1 VVFAFFITLGGAITY
16 AAIPNLVV
24 EVAPADRTSEIN
36 GMSHV
41 VRTVGTAIGTQ
52 VATMFLASSTV
63 TDAAQGQ
70 ATHPS
75 PDAYLLSFGF
85 IIACAAVSIVVA
97 IALPRAGRVSAAAAY
112 PASAS

>member
-1 VVFAFFITLGGAITY
+1 VDAGGVRLPHHLRRRHHY

-52 VATMFLASSTV
+52 VATMLLASSTV
-63 TDAAQGQ
+63 SD
-70 ATHPS
+70 
-75 PDAYLLSFGF
+75 
-85 IIACAAVSIVVA
+85 V
-97 IALPRAGRVSAAAAY
+97 
-112 PASAS
+112 